1 MGSESGEEGSESG
14 IDESPPKKRA
24 PPKKDKAPARKAPP
38 PRPPPP
44 QRPPPQ
50 RPPPPLPRSPPPPPM
65 NRRPPPWEDRRL
77 GAECRAIL
85 RDLAR
90 DGRLRENDVDE
101 GALAKLSA
109 LQPEAAAR
117 VARHLAAQPRAKVRN
132 VSAWIARGC
141 AAEARP
147 GPPPKTTTNR
157 ARRRRLYHH
166 ARRACLHRTVPTT
179 PTLTRKSSRSSDG
192 SVADWRGGMW
202 TPTR

>member
-1 MGSESGEEGSESG
+1 M
-14 IDESPPKKRA
+14 
-24 PPKKDKAPARKAPP
+24 
-38 PRPPPP
+38 
-44 QRPPPQ
+44 
-50 RPPPPLPRSPPPPPM
+50 
-65 NRRPPPWEDRRL
+65 
-77 GAECRAIL
+77 GAECRSIL

-147 GPPPKTTTNR
+147 GPPPPDYDQR
-157 ARRRRLYHH
+157 APKPP
-166 ARRACLHRTVPTT
+166 A
-179 PTLTRKSSRSSDG
+179 KSPVRPLPSDG
-192 SVADWRGGMW
+192 RKK
-202 TPTR
+202 